1 MAKTFNSNRADLQ
14 VVNYVRW
21 RLTGCIGS
29 FVDLS
34 TRHCFY
40 SLEMYFMSPSP
51 TILETEDFIFEQSL
65 LAQFKDQPTLR
76 KTARELLENYLQYC
90 LASSSLSLDVLFY
103 DDLRSPPGSDPVTLL
118 EAFLQAFAAG
128 RCLLINAETLIVPV
142 NSADRDKINLVD
154 FQSAIEDIC
163 HTLVD
168 TLQAQLLNYWQQPA
182 DNQMSRWQ
190 WLSEALKDACAS
202 NINEALHQK
211 DEAFYFSL
219 TGLIVTPEKQHRA
232 LFNEHLRSSACLLK
246 FDMKDGEDVSSLIY
260 PALMVTDTSG
270 TVLIQ
275 PSGAWERFSTESACL
290 QHVAQRLQL
299 RWEVASL
306 SVRRYEPD
314 ANIFDELARVLIDR
328 QLLDLQSIQFPL
340 DEMFASAEQQFN
352 RITDPLRLFAGT
364 RHTITHAASV
374 EKHLPSWLAHANAD
388 DRRTYRRFISAMAAT
403 HWQYDGATFFT
414 HLQSIR
420 DFTYQAL
427 IKQMSRDGHEPVNPD
442 HIELHIKVSEGVPGG
457 WGIQETTRLGVID
470 FALENLAGLPWGQMS
485 VKGLQQQSVPDWLTP
500 QYAKALIQAVDIGRT
515 YPAYLKQHLLDN
527 PSEAASRQNLFK
539 VQLRN
544 QLPLQALQAKL
555 NGEHGFD
562 VHGANLIIALADDRQ
577 TANHLRVSPLHL
589 RLGPVLNM
597 FVIEGTERNAPV
609 VLYRPFY
616 SPSLI
621 QFPSKSHLQRA
632 IESDAA
638 LQKSIHDWYKASVR
652 HTGLLG
658 ANEIRLRWEMTVS
671 PAMHGDI
678 FQPLYEAN
686 SQALVELADRQSVSN
701 AESRWA
707 NFKTLGWLI
716 FESLLPLVTG
726 PAATAGWLLQ
736 LAVSLKDD
744 LQALSTADGQD
755 KSFAVANLL
764 LNLAAVLMHAG
775 RIANGAR
782 NTGNA
787 PHLDPEVFEFA
798 VDNSGPAAPD
808 IPVEENPMLPSE
820 QHPQADRASTENA
833 WATPRAYT
841 EGQQALLDSFAL
853 AKPTDLGAPV
863 AQGRNKG
870 LYRYNDRWHALVGEQ
885 FFRVSIEEG
894 PVLIIDPVDNLRPG
908 PFLTTDGQ
916 GRWTIDNRL
925 HLKGGAPNKR
935 AHDGSNTEAPGPS
948 RRAIADSSGFP
959 AVIETEIETL
969 PERLYHYVNKEKL
982 ATIKA
987 LSSSFINNS
996 SNDAYGRPQRSV
1008 VGLYVTDLAPDSMP
1022 RQQLSETLFGKNRHN
1037 ASSRANKIHAV
1048 LELDPTRYPKGSVKL
1063 YKLESP
1069 KLSDHIYVLRGAK
1082 DELSLRIKTTAFGTG
1097 TTSLVSVKEL

>member
-1 MAKTFNSNRADLQ
+1 MS
-14 VVNYVRW
+14 
-21 RLTGCIGS
+21 
-29 FVDLS
+29 LS
-34 TRHCFY
+34 
-40 SLEMYFMSPSP
+40 S
-51 TILETEDFIFEQSL
+51 TIPDAQDFIFEQSL
-65 LAQFKDQPTLR
+65 LAQFKDRPTLR
-76 KTARELLENYLQYC
+76 KTARQQLENYLQHC
-90 LASSSLSLDVLFY
+90 LASSSLSLDILFY
-103 DDLRSPPGSDPVTLL
+103 NDPQLPPDADPVTLL

-128 RCLLINAETLIVPV
+128 RCLLINADTLIIPV
-142 NSADRDKINLVD
+142 NAADRDKIDLAD

-168 TLQAQLLNYWQQPA
+168 TLQEQLLNYWQQPA

-211 DEAFYFSL
+211 DEAFYFAL
-219 TGLIVTPEKQHRA
+219 TGLVIRPEKQHRA
-232 LFNEHLRSSACLLK
+232 LFNEHLRPSACLLK
-246 FDMKDGEDVSSLIY
+246 FTINEGEDACSLIY

-275 PSGAWERFSTESACL
+275 PSGAWERFSTESACI
-290 QHVAQRLQL
+290 QNVAQHLQL

-306 SVRRYEPD
+306 SVQRYEPNAD
-314 ANIFDELARVLIDR
+314 IFDELARVLIDR
-328 QLLDLQSIQFPL
+328 QLLDLQNIRFPV
-340 DEMFASAEQQFN
+340 DQMFVSAEQQFDK
-352 RITDPLRLFAGT
+352 ITDPLRLFAGT
-364 RHTITHAASV
+364 RHMITHAENV
-374 EKHLPSWLAHANAD
+374 DRHLPSWLAHADAD
-388 DRRTYRRFISAMAAT
+388 DRRTYRRFVAAMAAT

-414 HLQSIR
+414 HLLSIR

-427 IKQMSRDGHEPVNPD
+427 IEQMSRDGHEPVDPD
-442 HIELHIKVSEGVPGG
+442 RIELHIKVSEGVPGG
-457 WGIQETTRLGVID
+457 WGIQETKRLGVID
-470 FALENLAGLPWGQMS
+470 FALENLAGLPWGQMT
-485 VKGLQQQSVPDWLTP
+485 VKGLQQQNVPDWLTP

-515 YPAYLKQHLLDN
+515 YPAYLKQHLLDDPN
-527 PSEAASRQNLFK
+527 EAASRQNLFK
-539 VQLRN
+539 VQLRD

-555 NGEHGFD
+555 GGEHGFD
-562 VHGANLIIALADDRQ
+562 DNGANLIIALADEQ
-577 TANHLRVSPLHL
+577 QAANTLRVSPLHL
-589 RLGPVLNM
+589 RLGQVLNM

-621 QFPSKSHLQRA
+621 QFASREHLQRA

-671 PAMHGDI
+671 PALQGDI
-678 FQPLYEAN
+678 FQPLYAAN

-736 LAVSLKDD
+736 LAVSLKAD
-744 LQALSTADGQD
+744 LQALSASDGQD
-755 KSFAVANLL
+755 KSFAVADLL

-775 RIANGAR
+775 RLSKGAGKI
-782 NTGNA
+782 NNA
-787 PHLDPEVFEFA
+787 PLIEPEVFEYS
-798 VDNSGPAAPD
+798 VENPDPAAPD
-808 IPVEENPMLPSE
+808 IPVEEHATLPSE
-820 QHPQADRASTENA
+820 QHPQTDQASTTNA
-833 WATPRAYT
+833 WAKPRAAYS

-853 AKPTDLGAPV
+853 KKPADLGPAI

-894 PVLIIDPVDNLRPG
+894 PVLIIDPVDNSRPG
-908 PFLTTDGQ
+908 PFLTSDGQ

-925 HLKGGAPNKR
+925 YLRGGAPNKR
-935 AHDGSNTEAPGPS
+935 AHDGSNNEAPGPS

-982 ATIKA
+982 ASIKA
-987 LSSSFINNS
+987 LSTSFINNS

-1008 VGLYVTDLAPDSMP
+1008 VGLYVTDLAPNSMP

-1037 ASSRANKIHAV
+1037 VSSRANKIHAV

-1082 DELSLRIKTTAFGTG
+1082 NELSLRIKASAFGTG
-1097 TTSLVSVKEL
+1097 TTALVSVKEL